1 MDYKY
6 IYVLDYN
13 TASAYKIE
21 LNGLDK
27 RINNVEVILKS
38 RGLNIDECAYMCTNS
53 ELEFET
59 IDII

>member
-13 TASAYKIE
+13 TDNAYKIE
-21 LNGLDK
+21 LNELDK
-27 RINNVEVILKS
+27 QIKDVEVILNS

-59 IDII
+59 IDLI